1 MTEVLRCEI
10 DTLAYPKAALLGFC
24 VALVGFNILATV
36 RSALRSQHGAE
47 TVEEGVSSYHV
58 MCAVRETHRGMII
71 ALPPESWA
79 RFRSLGLADF
89 VDLLREVASQANLGK
104 YPLSHRKPKP
114 SGKRSRS
121 RRSKKGK
128 TEATA
133 RLLNQRIIRP

>member
-10 DTLAYPKAALLGFC
+10 NTLAYPKAALLGFC

-47 TVEEGVSSYHV
+47 TVEKGVSNYHV
-58 MCAVRETHRGMII
+58 MCEVRETHRGMII

-79 RFRSLGLADF
+79 QFRSLSLAEF
-89 VDLLREVASQANLGK
+89 AELLREVASQANLGK

-121 RRSKKGK
+121 RRSKKGRN
-128 TEATA
+128 EATA
-133 RLLNQRIIRP
+133 RLLDQRVAKR